1 MSLSRETMTE
11 LMALADGELQ
21 GEARTRAE
29 KLAAESPEARR
40 LVEAMRSPALGE
52 WLAEAEATDARMSG
66 ADGIADAVMGKIDA
80 ARKDAG
86 IEGVV
91 RLSGARPRRSGITRG
106 QVAAVAGF
114 LALAATILLYMRNDR
129 EGSDTAAPVASVVAP
144 VATAPSA
151 ELPPVPPVNAVA
163 QAAHPD
169 PAAPGVEVDEIDSPA
184 HGVTVF
190 EIPASGMAAAASGG
204 APPSV
209 VIMIE
214 DEPVK
219 QP

>member
-11 LMALADGELQ
+11 LMAFADGELD
-21 GEARTRAE
+21 GEARTRME

-40 LVEAMRSPALGE
+40 LVDAMRSPALGV
-52 WLAEAEATDARMSG
+52 WLAEGMEERTAA
-66 ADGIADAVMGKIDA
+66 ADGVADVVMAKIDA

-91 RLSGARPRRSGITRG
+91 RLSAARPRRSSITRG
-106 QVAAVAGF
+106 QVAAMAGF

-129 EGSDTAAPVASVVAP
+129 EGSDLAAPVASAVVP
-144 VATAPSA
+144 TAIVPSA
-151 ELPPVPPVNAVA
+151 EQPPAAATTAMA
-163 QAAHPD
+163 QAAP
-169 PAAPGVEVDEIDSPA
+169 PPPGQGVEVDEIDSPA

-204 APPSV
+204 PPPPSV

-214 DEPVK
+214 DEPVPVK